1 MRTNTES
8 AVHARAIPAQRGKA
22 KTQHQRLIDEILRDF
37 PEAQTRGFMRTLS
50 KLPDAD
56 YIQDMCE
63 NDRDWYRY
71 VSFVPDAF
79 LIDPELRHV
88 VVFEAVVTH
97 DISDE
102 KFALMADMSWALDED
117 YYRLILVRCDR
128 YGRVA
133 YDVQT
138 TSLTEM
144 LDNLRKPES
153 EVSWKV
159 EDWPK
164 YTLQYCAQRL
174 ELAA

>member
-1 MRTNTES
+1 MTNKLAFADHSLSTT
-8 AVHARAIPAQRGKA
+8 A
-22 KTQHQRLIDEILRDF
+22 KRKKTLHQRLVDEILRDF

-63 NDRDWYRY
+63 NDRGWYRY

-88 VVFEAVVTH
+88 VVFEAVATH

-133 YDVQT
+133 YDVQSV
-138 TSLTEM
+138 SLVDV
-144 LDNLRKPES
+144 LDHLHDKDRPDR
-153 EVSWKV
+153 WLV